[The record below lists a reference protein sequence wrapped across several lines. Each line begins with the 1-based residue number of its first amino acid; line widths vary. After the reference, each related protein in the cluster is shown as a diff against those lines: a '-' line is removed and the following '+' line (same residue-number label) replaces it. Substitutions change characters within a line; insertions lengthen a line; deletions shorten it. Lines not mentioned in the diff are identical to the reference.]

1 MCALRDVREVR
12 IAPSA
17 PSPDGWV
24 VRMHR
29 SCRSIGIPV
38 VIACMLVAGLVLVAP
53 ASARPVTPATSAQPA
68 RIVGGTGSCGRA
80 KGVIVAV
87 SFRRWHG
94 PIRRGC
100 ALHAATGLG
109 ALNRAG
115 FTTRGTRQDGPAF
128 VCRIGNPRFRHGR
141 RFPTAAQDPCVRTP
155 PANAFWSYWT
165 AARGHNHWRFSRLG
179 AAAHHPRAGEAD
191 AWVFGAGKRPGFTP
205 RQVRAGLH
213 TPATAATTAAAVTHT
228 HPNMAAATRYLTDRA
243 NLVDGNRY
251 AAAGTNVTD
260 YGLSMDA
267 AIALAASGAADNT
280 LRAVTNYVFAHADR
294 YTGIG
299 TEYASGG
306 AIGKEALLAEVTDAN
321 PRAVNGHD
329 LVAALDASVCSGT
342 SSGCTGAGNYRY
354 AQSTFAQAIG
364 VIARLR
370 AGDAASVARPLAFL
384 TGLQADSGAF
394 PSVLPGHDADVD
406 STAAAAM
413 ALDLAGRN
421 AAAQRALTWIAG
433 RQLADGS
440 FPGAAGH
447 STNSTGLA
455 VQALS
460 LASTKYRDAIGRA
473 QAFLARQQSPDGGFA
488 VANGNSR
495 SDLRATTQVVSGAF
509 GMSLGTVSDDL
520 SRREQVAVNR
530 ARAVRFLTSSLTH
543 GTHLAFAGG
552 HGPNYGGTADL
563 AVALAAAGGHD
574 HALRTVLHF
583 LVKHVD
589 AYVDP
594 RGKQSF
600 PGPFTGA
607 AGKLA
612 VLAEIT
618 DRHPRAFGGV
628 NLLHVLT
635 SNVCKRAKGGQFGPC
650 SAKGDFYQAFSTVGQ
665 ALGVLA
671 LARAHASV
679 PRAALRRLVELQCA
693 DGGFSSTLITGR
705 SKCKSDVDSTGFALE
720 ALVRVRSAK
729 VQVTRAIAFLRT
741 RQRRDGGWLGAAG
754 ENTNSTALAIQGLLA
769 AGSRSAAVQAGV
781 RRAMRFLARRQ
792 NGNGGFGI
800 SAASPKSDI
809 LASTQAVP
817 AIYRAT
823 LSRLSHP
830 VRLRASR
837 GGRTAAAPG
846 APRKTATAPMPR
858 PAPSS
863 SAPAAAGTASSTG
876 PLVGLAAGLIVVGAT
891 LTALARRRRTAR
903 GHGN

>member
-1 MCALRDVREVR
+1 MY
-12 IAPSA
+12 
-17 PSPDGWV
+17 
-24 VRMHR
+24 R
-29 SCRSIGIPV
+29 SCRSIGALLAIV
-38 VIACMLVAGLVLVAP
+38 CTLVAGLVLVAP
-53 ASARPVTPATSAQPA
+53 TPNAGAAAPAARPA
-68 RIVGGTGSCGRA
+68 RIVGGVGSCGRA
-80 KGVIVAV
+80 KGVVVAV

-100 ALHAATGLG
+100 SLHAATGLG
-109 ALNRAG
+109 ALKRAG
-115 FTTRGTRQDGPAF
+115 FSTRGTRQDGPAF
-128 VCRIGNPRFRHGR
+128 VCRIGHPRFRHGR
-141 RFPTAAQDPCVRTP
+141 RFPTPAQDACVRTP

-165 AARGHNHWRFSRLG
+165 AGRGRNHWRFSRLG
-179 AAAHHPRAGEAD
+179 AAAHRPKAGEAD
-191 AWVFGAGKRPGFTP
+191 AWVFGAGKRPGFSP

-213 TPATAATTAAAVTHT
+213 APARAATTAAAVTGAR
-228 HPNMAAATRYLTDRA
+228 PNMTAATGYLTDRA

-251 AAAGTNVTD
+251 AAAGTDVTD

-267 AIALAASGAADNT
+267 AIALAASGRAGDAQ
-280 LRAVTNYVFAHADR
+280 RAVTDFVLAHADR

-299 TEYASGG
+299 TRYASGG
-306 AIGKEALLAEVTDAN
+306 AIGKEALLAEITGAN
-321 PRAVNGHD
+321 PRDVNGHD
-329 LVAALDASVCSGT
+329 LIAALDATVCSAR
-342 SSGCTGAGNYRY
+342 SSECAGDGNYRY
-354 AQSTFAQAIG
+354 AQSTFAQALG

-370 AGDAASVARPLAFL
+370 AGDTGPVARPLEFL
-384 TGLQADSGAF
+384 SGLQARSGAF

-413 ALDLAGRN
+413 ALELAGRN

-440 FPGAAGH
+440 FPGTAGH

-460 LASTKYRDAIGRA
+460 LAPTRYRDAIAGA
-473 QAFLARQQSPDGGFA
+473 DAFLARQQNPDGGFT
-488 VANGNSR
+488 VASGTGR
-495 SDLRATTQVVSGAF
+495 SDLRATAQVVSGAS
-509 GMSLGTVSDDL
+509 GISLGAVSDDL
-520 SRREQVAVNR
+520 SRHQASVNR
-530 ARAVRFLTSSLTH
+530 QRAVHFLLSSLTH
-543 GTHLAFAGG
+543 GTHLEFSGG
-552 HGPNYGGTADL
+552 HGANYGGTADL
-563 AVALAAAGGHD
+563 GVGLAAAGGHD
-574 HALRTVLHF
+574 RALRAVLRY
-583 LVKHVD
+583 LVKHVN

-618 DRHPRAFGGV
+618 GQHPRAFGGV

-635 SNVCKRAKGGQFGPC
+635 SNVCERAKGGQFGPC

-679 PRAALRRLVELQCA
+679 PRAALRRLIGLQCA

-705 SKCKSDVDSTGFALE
+705 SKCKSDVDSTGFAIE

-729 VQVTRAIAFLRT
+729 AQVTRAVAFLRT
-741 RQRRDGGWLGAAG
+741 RQRHDGGWLGAAG

-769 AGSRSAAVQAGV
+769 AGRGSAAVQAAV
-781 RRAMRFLARRQ
+781 RRAIRFLARRQ

-830 VRLRASR
+830 VRLRPSR
-837 GGRTAAAPG
+837 GGHTAAAASTPT
-846 APRKTATAPMPR
+846 KTATAPMPR

-863 SAPAAAGTASSTG
+863 SATAAASAGSSTG
-876 PLVGLAAGLIVVGAT
+876 PLVGLAAGLIVAGAA
-891 LTALARRRRTAR
+891 LTVLARRRRTAR